1 MYVVCINMKDDNPV
15 DKENEVYERL
25 DILKLL
31 DDFIENVMRIKK
43 TLVGLSLSALV
54 LAPFAVFLSLYLI
67 FNPSFFAILAI
78 ETEFGLVLLL
88 MLAAVIII
96 SFIWMIT
103 GLKHY
108 KSILKWN
115 KKYEE
120 FSRMKQEMDRQILS
134 KYGFDRI

>member
-1 MYVVCINMKDDNPV
+1 MKDDNPV
-15 DKENEVYERL
+15 DKENEVYERH

-31 DDFIENVMRIKK
+31 DDFIENVMMIKK

-88 MLAAVIII
+88 MLAAVMVI
-96 SFIWMIT
+96 SFIWMVT

-108 KSILKWN
+108 KSVLI
-115 KKYEE
+115 
-120 FSRMKQEMDRQILS
+120 
-134 KYGFDRI
+134 

>member
-1 MYVVCINMKDDNPV
+1 MKDDNPV
-15 DKENEVYERL
+15 DKENEVYERH

>member
-1 MYVVCINMKDDNPV
+1 MKDDNPV
-15 DKENEVYERL
+15 DNENEVYERL

-43 TLVGLSLSALV
+43 TLIGLSLSALV

-78 ETEFGLVLLL
+78 EPEFGLALLL

-108 KSILKWN
+108 KSIMKWN

-134 KYGFDRI
+134 KYGFDKV

>member
-1 MYVVCINMKDDNPV
+1 MGDDNPM
-15 DKENEVYERL
+15 DKESEVYGRL
-25 DILKLL
+25 DVLRLL
-31 DDFIENVMRIKK
+31 DDFIENVMRTKK
-43 TLVGLSLSALV
+43 DLIGLSLSALV
-54 LAPFAVFLSLYLI
+54 LSPFVVFLSLYLV

>member
-1 MYVVCINMKDDNPV
+1 MKDDNPV

-43 TLVGLSLSALV
+43 TLIGLSLSALV

-78 ETEFGLVLLL
+78 ETEFGL
-88 MLAAVIII
+88 LAVDAGCGHNNFLYLDDYRVKALQIYI
-96 SFIWMIT
+96 
-103 GLKHY
+103 
-108 KSILKWN
+108 
-115 KKYEE
+115 
-120 FSRMKQEMDRQILS
+120 EME
-134 KYGFDRI
+134 